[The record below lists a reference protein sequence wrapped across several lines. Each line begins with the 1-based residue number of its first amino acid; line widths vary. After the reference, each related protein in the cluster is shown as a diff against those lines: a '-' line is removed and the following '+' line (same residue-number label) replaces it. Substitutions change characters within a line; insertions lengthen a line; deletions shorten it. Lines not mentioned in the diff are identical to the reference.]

1 MTLPADAS
9 VHVADGAT
17 LDVAP
22 GVRFGS
28 RCRIVC
34 HDHITIGA
42 GAVLEDEVV
51 LLDFDHRHDDAET
64 PVRLQGVVTAPVHI
78 GERAL
83 LRKGCVVLKGV
94 SVGAGAEV
102 GHHAVVTTDVAPG
115 ARVEG
120 IPARPVGPPV

>member
-1 MTLPADAS
+1 MIPGDAS

-22 GVRFGS
+22 DVRFGS
-28 RCRIVC
+28 RCRLVC
-34 HDHITIGA
+34 HERITIAA

-51 LLDFDHRHDDAET
+51 ILDFDHRHDDVET
-64 PVRLQGVVTAPVHI
+64 PIRLQGVITAPVRI

-94 SVGAGAEV
+94 TVGAGAEV
-102 GHHAVVTTDVAPG
+102 GHHAVVTKDVPAG

-120 IPARPVGPPV
+120 VPARRVSP